1 MAAYSPSS
9 PHYRVVWARDGV
21 ANCIAS
27 GLVMSVAIYAT
38 SLVILSILQCLDAAV
53 DVEAVALLVFSL
65 AAVAVGARAAWT
77 GMRACMAAAD
87 MVVVRRG
94 MEGWAPRG
102 ETVAGSARATAE

>member
-1 MAAYSPSS
+1 MVAGRAAGAAAAPPRREEEEEAQEEGEGASTGRALPLVG
-9 PHYRVVWARDGV
+9 RARDGR
-21 ANCIAS
+21 A
-27 GLVMSVAIYAT
+27 
-38 SLVILSILQCLDAAV
+38 D
-53 DVEAVALLVFSL
+53 
-65 AAVAVGARAAWT
+65 AVAVGARAAWT